1 MLFSKQQNYI
11 NHIVLVLDASYSMH
25 GREKDLIQVVDSQV
39 AYLAQR
45 SKDLDQETRV
55 TIYMFSGRSEI
66 FCLIYDKDVLRMPSI
81 AEFYRTMSQTA
92 LIDATMLAISD
103 LKNTPEKYGEHAFLL
118 YVFTDGMENVSAA
131 KPQHLASVIAGL
143 PDHWTVAAFVPNH
156 NGVFEAKRF
165 GFPADNIAI
174 WDATTAKG
182 IVEAG
187 KIVRD
192 TTENFMQNRARG
204 IRGSKSL
211 FKLADVSATDIKR
224 QLTPLP
230 FNNYSLMRVPF
241 DQRIDEFV
249 YDNTGL
255 NLVLGRGYYQ
265 LMKTE
270 EIQAQKQIAILYQ
283 GHIYTGRNAR
293 EMLGLPNETVKVK
306 PDAHKD
312 YTIFVQSTAPNRK
325 LIAGTSLLLLH

>member
-11 NHIVLVLDASYSMH
+11 NHIVLVLDASYSMS
-25 GREKDLIQVVDSQV
+25 GREKDLIKVVDNQI

-55 TIYMFSGRSEI
+55 TVYMFSNRSEI
-66 FCLIYDKDVLRMPSI
+66 YCLIYDKDVLRMPSI
-81 AEFYRTMSQTA
+81 SEFYRVMSQTA
-92 LIDATMLAISD
+92 LIDATMIAISD
-103 LKNTPEKYGEHAFLL
+103 LQMTPEKYGEHAFLL
-118 YVFTDGMENVSAA
+118 YVFTDGQENNSG
-131 KPQHLASVIAGL
+131 HRSHDLERVISGL
-143 PDHWTVAAFVPNH
+143 PDHWTIAAFVPNH

-187 KIVRD
+187 EIVRK
-192 TTENFMQNRARG
+192 TTETFMQNRSRG

-211 FKLADVSATDIKR
+211 FKLAEVSGTDIKEA
-224 QLTPLP
+224 LKPLP
-230 FNNYSLMRVPF
+230 FDAYRMIRVNF

-255 NLVLGRGYYQ
+255 SLTLGRGYYQ

-270 EIQAQKQIAILYQ
+270 EIQPQKHLAILYQ
-283 GHIYTGRNAR
+283 GKIYAGINAR
-293 EMLGLPNETVKVK
+293 QMLGLPNETVKVK
-306 PDAHKD
+306 PDSHKD

-325 LIAGTSLLLLH
+325 LIQGTSLLLMH